1 MVVAPVGHEVLNFWK
16 GSKITLLA
24 HDIVVTHVFYD
35 INVYDVV
42 ADQHKGDLQICLLGL
57 VGDHG

>member
-16 GSKITLLA
+16 GSKITLLD
-24 HDIVVTHVFYD
+24 HDIVVTHDFYD

-42 ADQHKGDLQICLLGL
+42 ADQHKGDL
-57 VGDHG
+57 